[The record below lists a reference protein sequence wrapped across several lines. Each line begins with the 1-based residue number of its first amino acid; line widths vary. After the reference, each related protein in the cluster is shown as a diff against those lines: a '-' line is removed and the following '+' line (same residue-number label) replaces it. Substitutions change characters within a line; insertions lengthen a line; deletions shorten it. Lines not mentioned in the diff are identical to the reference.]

1 MDADK
6 PVRSPTCSASQ
17 APDGYMGFAERD
29 ELIAELNALLEAER
43 AGARVGAR
51 LIDQAKR
58 DAEYVALAE
67 VIRDDEVKWC
77 GVLFAALTELGAKP
91 TEAVGDFYEK
101 TMAIEGIEDRIAFVN
116 RGQGWVVRKLEK
128 LLPRI
133 LDDRL
138 HGALREMLDAHVVNI
153 AAADDTLA
161 RRGFTPAAKR

>member
-6 PVRSPTCSASQ
+6 PVASPTCAARE

-29 ELIAELNALLEAER
+29 ELVAELNILLEAEP

-51 LIDQAKR
+51 LIAQAGP
-58 DAEYVALAE
+58 DTEYLALAE
-67 VIRDDEVKWC
+67 VIHDDEVKWC
-77 GVLFAALTELGAKP
+77 RVLFAALTDLGATP
-91 TEAVGDFYEK
+91 TEAVGDFYGK
-101 TMAIEGIEDRIAFVN
+101 TMAIEGFEDRIAFVN

-133 LDDRL
+133 RDDRL

-161 RRGFTPAAKR
+161 RRGFTPRR

>member
-6 PVRSPTCSASQ
+6 PVASPTCSARE

-29 ELIAELNALLEAER
+29 ELVAELNVLLEAER

-51 LIDQAKR
+51 LVDQAR
-58 DAEYVALAE
+58 PDAEYVALAE
-67 VIRDDEVKWC
+67 VIHDDEVKWC
-77 GVLFAALTELGAKP
+77 GVLFAALKDLDAAPSET
-91 TEAVGDFYEK
+91 VGDFYEK
-101 TMAIEGIEDRIAFVN
+101 TMAIEGFEDRIAFVN

-133 LDDRL
+133 RDDRL

-153 AAADDTLA
+153 ASANDTLE
-161 RRGFTPAAKR
+161 RRGYTAKR